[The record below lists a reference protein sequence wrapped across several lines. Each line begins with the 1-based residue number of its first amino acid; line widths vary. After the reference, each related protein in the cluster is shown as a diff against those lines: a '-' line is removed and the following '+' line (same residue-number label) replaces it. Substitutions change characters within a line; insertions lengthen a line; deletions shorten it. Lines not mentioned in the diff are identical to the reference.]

1 MAKTGAQGA
10 AGWWRFDRRLAGSRA
25 RRMPG
30 NLKILAAPAYRRL
43 LAAEPLFKRAV
54 PALIVAFLIIIAGV
68 RAVSL
73 MSWQES
79 IENDARSVLALS
91 SLQVALAAE
100 RRGEAFDRAA
110 DGAMLIAD
118 ARRLAGLTP
127 AHVLAIFD
135 EGGKVVADSSAQE
148 RFLGR
153 RLEDVLQG
161 GQPLFLFGER
171 AGVLEIEAFGE
182 TWFAAL
188 AYTADKR
195 FGAIAMVPSA
205 AVFSEWR
212 RGVTLNVTLFVMTA
226 TLICIILY
234 AYFAQVS
241 RAEAADRLYLQ

>member
-1 MAKTGAQGA
+1 
-10 AGWWRFDRRLAGSRA
+10 
-25 RRMPG
+25 
-30 NLKILAAPAYRRL
+30 
-43 LAAEPLFKRAV
+43 
-54 PALIVAFLIIIAGV
+54 
-68 RAVSL
+68 
-73 MSWQES
+73 
-79 IENDARSVLALS
+79 
-91 SLQVALAAE
+91 
-100 RRGEAFDRAA
+100 
-110 DGAMLIAD
+110 
-118 ARRLAGLTP
+118 
-127 AHVLAIFD
+127 
-135 EGGKVVADSSAQE
+135 
-148 RFLGR
+148 R

-234 AYFAQVS
+234 ASFAQVS
-241 RAEAADRLYLQ
+241 RAEAADRLYLPAHERINLALARGRCGLWDWDMSRGWMYWSPSMYEMLGYEPSDAMLSL